1 MIQDMTK
8 GRISPQIVKFAVPL
22 VLGNLFQLCYNAAD
36 SMIVGKFVGTQA
48 LAAVGSSNPLMTFA
62 ILFINGMCMGASIL
76 MGMQYG
82 AGKLERLRKQISTT
96 MISGIVFSLGVSLI
110 CVIFAPWLLR
120 LIQVEEE
127 LIPVAS
133 QYLRIVFAG
142 LIFTFFYNFYSNT
155 LRALGD
161 SKTPVYFLMVASVFN
176 IFGDLFFVK
185 VCRMGCE
192 GCALATVLSQA
203 LCSLMCG
210 LYIKKK
216 VKLLC
221 LGKDWLIFEKSRL
234 WDTVRYGWASAMQ
247 QASVQLGKIGI
258 QVIVNTM
265 GVSTVAAFAAV
276 NRIDDFA
283 TIPQQS
289 IAAAM
294 TSFMAQ
300 NYGARKKE
308 RVWKGFQSG
317 MVLEVVY
324 GIGIGAVCILGS
336 DFLMRLFVND
346 SQVID
351 LGRSYLH
358 LIALIYILPA
368 VTNGIQGY
376 FRGIGDLKVTLWS
389 SMMNMGARVLSAIPL
404 VYVCR
409 LGIRALPFAY
419 FIGWIAMLA
428 FELPLLLKKI
438 KENKNTKE
446 KRNSKSMKI

>member
-446 KRNSKSMKI
+446 KRNSKSIKI

>member
-110 CVIFAPWLLR
+110 CVIFAPRLLR

-161 SKTPVYFLMVASVFN
+161 SKTPVYFLMAASVFN

-210 LYIKKK
+210 LYIKEK

-221 LGKDWLIFEKSRL
+221 LGKDWLVFEKSRL
-234 WDTVRYGWASAMQ
+234 WDTIRYGWASAMQ

-317 MVLEVVY
+317 MVMEVVY
-324 GIGIGAVCILGS
+324 GIGIGIVCILGS

-404 VYVCR
+404 VYVCN

-419 FIGWIAMLA
+419 FAGWIAMLV

-438 KENKNTKE
+438 KENKSIKE
-446 KRNSKSMKI
+446 KV

>member
-1 MIQDMTK
+1 MTQGK
-8 GRISPQIVKFAVPL
+8 IGPQIAGFTIPL

-36 SMIVGKFVGTQA
+36 SMIVGKFVGTRA

-62 ILFINGMCMGASIL
+62 ILFINGMCMGASVL
-76 MGMQYG
+76 MGMQFG
-82 AGKLERLRKQISTT
+82 AGRMNRLKRQISTT
-96 MISGIVFSLGVSLI
+96 MVGGCVFSVLVSLLCI
-110 CVIFAPWLLR
+110 LAAPELLR
-120 LIQVEEE
+120 LIQVEES
-127 LIPVAS
+127 LIPLAS

-142 LIFTFFYNFYSNT
+142 LIFTFIYNFYANT

-161 SKTPVYFLMVASVFN
+161 SRTPVYFLVISSILNVL
-176 IFGDLFFVK
+176 GDLFFVL
-185 VCRMGCE
+185 VFHMGSA
-192 GCALATVLSQA
+192 GCALATVISQA
-203 LCSLMCG
+203 LCSLFCG

-221 LGKDWLIFEKSRL
+221 LGRDWLVFDKAQFGETI
-234 WDTVRYGWASAMQ
+234 RYGWASAMQ

-265 GVSTVAAFAAV
+265 GVSVVAAFAAV

-283 TIPQQS
+283 TVPQQS

-300 NYGARKKE
+300 NYGAGKTE
-308 RVWKGFQSG
+308 RIWKGFRFG
-317 MVLEVVY
+317 MLFEVCY
-324 GIGIGAVCILGS
+324 GVGVGAACLLGS

-346 SQVID
+346 GAVIA

-358 LIALIYILPA
+358 LIALIYLLPA

-389 SMMNMGARVLSAIPL
+389 SMMNMGVRVLSAIPL
-404 VYVCR
+404 VYVCKM
-409 LGIRALPFAY
+409 GIQALPVAY
-419 FIGWIAMLA
+419 LAGWIAMLL
-428 FELPLLLKKI
+428 FETPLLLKKI
-438 KENKNTKE
+438 KENKGRK
-446 KRNSKSMKI
+446 